1 MTNRNDNGAVAAIAA
16 VAALAAASFIK
27 KRGQKNEISQ
37 PESLSVQAR
46 GPERALSD
54 ARDKSMPAAWWR
66 DYMASKGVTA
76 QQMKIRNFDEFEQNA
91 KGSVTKA
98 EILSWFEKNPVNI
111 KEVWRGLPPDDA
123 LGEQEKNDEARRKA
137 LQRKIKTALSKMG
150 IADNTYVDTAIGGGF
165 IETPAGIMFNAGPVK
180 TSEIIAQRGG
190 HTLSYAYEDVNG
202 RWPVQFD
209 NQEYLV
215 KNPTR
220 LGDIKVP
227 VKGKPVWA
235 ACSWRTLIVN
245 GEEFTIEGQIEPIE
259 IPDSGG
265 RTADQFYS
273 ASIAVSPDGKLVA
286 IGTNLYTIILWD
298 VAKKKI
304 LKVHKCKSPIGFV
317 VCGLAWTA
325 QGLFYSDQA
334 GRLELLRVS
343 PKGDMKEISV
353 LNEGLLPFINPKAS
367 GDRPAGSV
375 YADKTEEA
383 FNASTAGIESLHV
396 SPNDRYLASL
406 SSADGIAIYDL
417 ENIEKEPMRGGRALD
432 LAGGSWLNQN
442 DYFMAMGNKEIAYLG
457 VNGGNFNRPVESLEG
472 GRGFALDKSG
482 IIARIADSS
491 VRIAMIPNGSEI
503 EQMIREYVRIPV
515 SESSTSFS
523 TYIHGEPEAYREML
537 LIYKPDQLIQ
547 PAVRH
552 WVEHN
557 PFGWARMTWRPGKS
571 GRVLFVDEVQSD
583 WAQQAR
589 QHPKDYAKHP
599 MPGSWWAAILKYAM
613 VEAIR
618 TNAKAF
624 ALSDAETI
632 GKVVGNSTWKKQLAP
647 FYDVQMANWM
657 KKFGESFGIEIQQIP
672 VNGMPKSSYLG
683 FMLNPENVE
692 KIRRSGLSL
701 FGSDRPA
708 ETKKQKVK
716 KQKQTSEAEIVG
728 YKWSTTKQDFLNAY
742 KARDVDSGIEFI
754 MSLRPDKDQSHRT
767 NPLPIGSTVTYAHE
781 GEAASGAPK
790 GATLAD

>member
-1 MTNRNDNGAVAAIAA
+1 MTSRNDNGAVAAIAA
-16 VAALAAASFIK
+16 VAALAAASFISK
-27 KRGQKNEISQ
+27 RRGQKNEVSQ
-37 PESLSVQAR
+37 PESLGVQAR

-98 EILSWFEKNPVNI
+98 EILSWFEENPVKI

-123 LGEQEKNDEARRKA
+123 LGDQERSDEARRKV

-150 IADNTYVDTAIGGGF
+150 IADNTYVDTAIGGAF
-165 IETPAGIMFNAGPVK
+165 VETPAGIMFNAGPVK

-209 NQEYLV
+209 NQEYLL
-215 KNPTR
+215 KDPTR

-245 GEEFTIEGQIEPIE
+245 GEEFTIEGQIEPIQ

-317 VCGLAWTA
+317 VCGLAWTT

-353 LNEGLLPFINPKAS
+353 LNEGLLPFINPRAS

-383 FNASTAGIESLHV
+383 FNANTAGIESLHV

-417 ENIEKEPMRGGRALD
+417 EDIEKEPMRGGRALD

-457 VNGGNFNRPVESLEG
+457 VNGGDFNRPVDSLEG

-491 VRIAMIPNGSEI
+491 VRIALIPNGSEV
-503 EQMIREYVRIPV
+503 EQMIREYMRIPV
-515 SESSTSFS
+515 TESSTSFS

-537 LIYKPDQLIQ
+537 LVYKPDQLIQ

-557 PFGWARMTWRPGKS
+557 AFGWARMTWRPGKS

-589 QHPKDYAKHP
+589 QHPKNYAKHP
-599 MPGSWWAAILKYAM
+599 MPGSWWAAVLKYAM

-657 KKFGESFGIEIQQIP
+657 KKFGDSFGIEIQQIP

-683 FMLNPENVE
+683 FMLTPENVE

-742 KARDVDSGIEFI
+742 KARDVDSGIEFVMAI
-754 MSLRPDKDQSHRT
+754 GQDQSHRM
-767 NPLPIGSTVTYAHE
+767 NPLAIGSTVAYTHE

>member
-1 MTNRNDNGAVAAIAA
+1 MTSRNDNGAVAAIAA

-27 KRGQKNEISQ
+27 RRGQKNEISQ

-46 GPERALSD
+46 GPERALSSAGD
-54 ARDKSMPAAWWR
+54 ESMPVKKWR
-66 DYMASKGVTA
+66 ELMASRGVSA
-76 QQMKIRNFDEFEQNA
+76 QQMQIRNFDEFERNA

-123 LGEQEKNDEARRKA
+123 LGDQERSDEARRKA
-137 LQRKIKTALSKMG
+137 LQKKIKTALSKMG
-150 IADNTYVDTAIGGGF
+150 IADNTYVDTAIGGAF
-165 IETPAGIMFNAGPVK
+165 VETPAGIMFNAGPVK

-209 NQEYLV
+209 NQEYLL
-215 KNPTR
+215 KDPTR

-245 GEEFTIEGQIEPIE
+245 GEEFTIEGQIEPIQ

-383 FNASTAGIESLHV
+383 FNANTAGIESLHV

-491 VRIAMIPNGSEI
+491 VRIALIPNGSDL
-503 EQMIREYVRIPV
+503 EQMIREYMRIPV
-515 SESSTSFS
+515 SEDSTKWSS
-523 TYIHGEPEAYREML
+523 YVHGQPEAYREML
-537 LIYKPDQLIQ
+537 LVYRPDKLIQ
-547 PAVRH
+547 PAVAH

-557 PFGWARMTWRPGKS
+557 PFGWARMTWRPGRS

-589 QHPKDYAKHP
+589 MRPKDFANHP
-599 MPGSWWAAILKYAM
+599 MPNSWWAAILKYAM

-618 TNAKAF
+618 TKAKAF
-624 ALSDAETI
+624 ALSDAGTI
-632 GKVVGNSTWKKQLAP
+632 GKVVGNSNWKKQLAP
-647 FYDVQMANWM
+647 FYDVQMSNWM
-657 KKFGESFGIEIQQIP
+657 KKFGESLGIEIQQIP

-683 FMLNPENVE
+683 FMLTPENVE

-701 FGSDRPA
+701 FGGDGLA
-708 ETKKQKVK
+708 ITKKQEAK
-716 KQKQTSEAEIVG
+716 KQRRTREAEIVG
-728 YKWSTTKQDFLNAY
+728 YKWSAAKQNFLNAY
-742 KARDVDSGIEFI
+742 TARDVESGIEFVMAI
-754 MSLRPDKDQSHRT
+754 GQDQSHRT
-767 NPLPIGSTVTYAHE
+767 NPLAIGSTVAYTYQ
-781 GEAASGAPK
+781 GETAKGAPK